1 MMGGSTTHPR
11 RRRTNPRGRRSVTR
25 PLRVRAARTIDVG
38 LSGIGLLALSP
49 VIALIAAAVRLDSS
63 GPIFYR
69 QRRVGLDRRTASPP
83 AQDGA
88 RRTSDFGGRPFEI
101 YKFRTMG
108 VSAEHETG
116 PVWSSRNDAR
126 ITRVGRWLR
135 NYRFDELPQLLNV
148 LKGDMSIVGPRPER
162 PHIAVSLAT
171 EVSDYQRRHR
181 VLPGITGWAQ
191 VHLGYDTSVDG
202 VREKLE
208 YDLEYIDNQSLAL
221 DLRIM
226 LMTVPVV
233 LRGKAFLGN

>member
-1 MMGGSTTHPR
+1 M
-11 RRRTNPRGRRSVTR
+11 
-25 PLRVRAARTIDVG
+25 AARTIDVG

-101 YKFRTMG
+101 YKFRTME

-208 YDLEYIDNQSLAL
+208 YDLEYIDNRSLAL